1 MCQIPWCGKQH
12 TPPFLPTSLVSL
24 SWSQCPVDSCFICRA
39 MAPSFLNFKDLRR
52 RSRASFRTER
62 SADASSDAS
71 HGTTPTSGSLT
82 PPSIGQQSDPALDL
96 QVKEPQQSPTAAAA
110 AITRP
115 PPPGNSNSA
124 ANRYSVSGMAGLG
137 YPAQGGRGPSLP
149 VSQFSPRI
157 VNVPDNSWV
166 SPWLQSNPAKT
177 HEIYQ
182 FTHSQDEN

>member
-1 MCQIPWCGKQH
+1 M
-12 TPPFLPTSLVSL
+12 
-24 SWSQCPVDSCFICRA
+24 
-39 MAPSFLNFKDLRR
+39 
-52 RSRASFRTER
+52 ASFRTER
-62 SADASSDAS
+62 STDVSSDAS

-82 PPSIGQQSDPALDL
+82 PPSIGQESDPALDL
-96 QVKEPQQSPTAAAA
+96 QVKESQHSPPAAAA
-110 AITRP
+110 ATTHP
-115 PPPGNSNSA
+115 PPSGNPNSA

-166 SPWLQSNPAKT
+166 SPWLQGKPAKT

-182 FTHSQDEN
+182 VTHFQGEN